1 MKLAGAGL
9 AVILAVGVVAQGEP
23 ITVKHTLGAERG
35 FLVIRSETGKTL
47 GDGELVQ
54 YATGDEVH
62 TRLTYRFLDGSV
74 DEETTVFRQHGTFQL
89 VRDQHVQKGPF
100 FKEDTDITVDAP
112 SGMVTVKTTNKKGE
126 TKTETNHMDLP
137 NDVANGMVGSLVLN
151 VNRDAAFSVG
161 MVATTSKGR
170 LIRLDSTST
179 GEQRFLIAGRA
190 RKATVF
196 RIHPNLGGVAAVI
209 APIIDKQPKD
219 IMLWVLEGEVPA
231 FIREVGQ
238 LSEGG
243 PVVSIEFAGTSFGMG
258 SRKK

>member
-1 MKLAGAGL
+1 MKLAGAGI
-9 AVILAVGVVAQGEP
+9 AIMLAVGAAHSEP
-23 ITVKHTLGAERG
+23 IPVKHALGAERG
-35 FLVIRSETGKTL
+35 FLVVRSETGKLL
-47 GDGELVQ
+47 GDGELIQ

-62 TRLTYRFLDGSV
+62 TTLTFRFLDGSV
-74 DEETTVFRQHGTFQL
+74 DEETTVFRQRGTFQL
-89 VRDQHVQKGPF
+89 VRDRHVQQGPF
-100 FKEDTDITVDAP
+100 FKDDTDITVDVP
-112 SGMVTVKTTNKKGE
+112 TGMVTIKTTSKKGE
-126 TKTETNHMDLP
+126 SKTETNHMDLP
-137 NDVANGMVGSLVLN
+137 SDVANGMVGSLVLN

-170 LIRLDSTST
+170 LIKLDFSST
-179 GEQRFLIAGRA
+179 GEQSFRIAGRV

-196 RIHPNLGGVAAVI
+196 RIHPDLGGVAAVI

-219 IMLWVLEGEVPA
+219 IMLWVLEGDVPS

-243 PVVSIEFAGTSFGMG
+243 PIVSIEFAGTSFGMA

>member
-74 DEETTVFRQHGTFQL
+74 DEETTVFRQRGTFQL
-89 VRDQHVQKGPF
+89 VRDQHVQRGPF

-170 LIRLDSTST
+170 LIRLDFTST

-243 PVVSIEFAGTSFGMG
+243 PVVSIEFAGTSFGRG

>member
-1 MKLAGAGL
+1 MRLVGGAI
-9 AVILAVGVVAQGEP
+9 AVILAVGTAYSEP

-47 GDGELVQ
+47 GDGELIQ
-54 YATGDEVH
+54 YAAGDEVH
-62 TRLTYRFLDGSV
+62 TTLTFHFLDGSL
-74 DEETTVFRQHGTFQL
+74 DEETTVFRQRGTFQF
-89 VRDQHVQKGPF
+89 VRDRHVQRGPF

-112 SGMVTVKTTNKKGE
+112 TGMVTVKTTNKKGE
-126 TKTETNHMDLP
+126 AKTETNHMDLP

-170 LIRLDSTST
+170 LIKLDFTST
-179 GEQRFLIAGRA
+179 GEQPFRIAGRA

-209 APIIDKQPKD
+209 APLIDKQPKD
-219 IMLWVLEGEVPA
+219 IMLWVLEGDVPA

-243 PVVSIEFAGTSFGMG
+243 PIVSIEFAGTSFGTA

>member
-89 VRDQHVQKGPF
+89 VRDQHVQRGPF

-126 TKTETNHMDLP
+126 TKTESNHMDLP

-170 LIRLDSTST
+170 LIRLDFTST

-243 PVVSIEFAGTSFGMG
+243 PVVSIEFAGTSFGRG

>member
-89 VRDQHVQKGPF
+89 VRDQHVQRGPF

-170 LIRLDSTST
+170 LIRLDFTST

-243 PVVSIEFAGTSFGMG
+243 PVVSIEFAGTSFGRG